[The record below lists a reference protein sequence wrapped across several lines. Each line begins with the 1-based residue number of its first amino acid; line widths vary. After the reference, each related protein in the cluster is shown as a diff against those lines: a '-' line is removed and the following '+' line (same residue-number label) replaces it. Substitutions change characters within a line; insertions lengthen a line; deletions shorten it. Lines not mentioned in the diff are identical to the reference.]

1 MSIAPTP
8 GIDANTAPIQPGG
21 RTSVPVV
28 AATGLSKR
36 YGATQALREVDIE
49 VGPGTV
55 RALVGRNGAGK
66 STLVSILT
74 GMTEPDEGQV
84 RFNGEP
90 APRASAR
97 GQWQSKVACVY
108 QHPKVVP
115 TLSCAE
121 NLFLNDNMRE
131 RRLISWTRMRRE
143 ARRVFDHWELPI
155 SVDAPAESLGVG
167 HRQLLEIAKAVT
179 QGSRFLILDEP
190 TAKLDGR
197 EVDKLFVQ
205 IRLLQSRG
213 VGVLFISHHLEE
225 IFEICGEATVLR
237 DGRATL
243 QREVSSLSQ
252 AELVEAMVGSSA
264 RALEQAATDRG
275 RAAAPLGPARL
286 TVKGLSLDGAF
297 SGISFEIR
305 GGECLGIAGQAGS
318 GKEEIGEAVA
328 GLRPVQAGSMSVDGE
343 RLPGGDVAAH
353 IQGGVGFVPQ
363 DRHREGLVLG
373 MTVGENLT
381 MAITDLL
388 GWAGFMSPAA
398 EARRSVG
405 AIKALDI
412 KTTGHSQPVSGL
424 SGGNQQKV
432 VLGRALA
439 RAPRAL
445 VLINPT
451 SGVDVA
457 SKAAL
462 FKVIREVLDAGT
474 AVLVVSDELDELE
487 LCDRVIILRSGRQTT
502 QFARPWTSRDLVSAM
517 EGVQP

>member
-1 MSIAPTP
+1 MSGALTP
-8 GIDANTAPIQPGG
+8 DIGSGMVAMQLGNTL
-21 RTSVPVV
+21 VPVV

-36 YGATQALREVDIE
+36 FGATQALRSVDIE
-49 VGPGTV
+49 VRPGSV
-55 RALVGRNGAGK
+55 HALVGRNGAGK

-74 GMTEPDEGQV
+74 GMTEPDEGEV

-90 APRASAR
+90 APRARAR
-97 GQWQSKVACVY
+97 AQWQSKVACVY

-131 RRLISWTRMRRE
+131 RRLISWTRMRKE
-143 ARRVFDHWELPI
+143 ARRIFDHWELPI

-167 HRQLLEIAKAVT
+167 YRQLLEIAKAVT

-213 VGVLFISHHLEE
+213 VGVLFISHYLDE
-225 IFEICGEATVLR
+225 IFDICGEATVLR

-243 QREVSSLSQ
+243 QREVSGLTR

-264 RALEQAATDRG
+264 LALDQNATGQG
-275 RAAAPLGPARL
+275 RASILGPVRL
-286 TVKGLSLDGAF
+286 AVERLAHDGAF
-297 SGISFEIR
+297 SGVSFEVR

-318 GKEEIGEAVA
+318 GKEEIGEAIA
-328 GLRPVQAGSMSVDGE
+328 GLRPIQAGSISVDGKS
-343 RLPGGDVAAH
+343 LPGGDVATH
-353 IQGGVGFVPQ
+353 NRSGVGFVPQ

-381 MAITDLL
+381 MAIADLL
-388 GWAGFMSPAA
+388 GWAGFMNPGA
-398 EARRSVG
+398 EARLSAG
-405 AIKALDI
+405 AIERLGI
-412 KTTGHSQPVSGL
+412 KTTGASQPVSGL

-439 RAPRAL
+439 RTPGTL

-462 FKVIREVLDAGT
+462 FKVIREVLATGT

-487 LCDRVIILRSGRQTT
+487 LCDRVIVVRSGKQTA